1 MLPAMPNTRSSARG
15 ALWGARI
22 VALALGLAA
31 GVATAAPA
39 LRWELVAVHPHN
51 PDDYTQGLVWHEGR
65 LFESTGEYGHSK
77 LLEKDLK
84 TGRTLRS
91 VRLPDTQ
98 FGEGLALVRGELW
111 QLTWREGLA
120 HVYNLALKPLR
131 QLRYGGEG
139 WGLASD
145 GEQLVIS
152 DGSARLHFVET
163 PAFRLRRSIDV
174 RDGAVAI
181 DRLNELEWFDG
192 AILANVWYS
201 DRVAR
206 IDPANGQVLG
216 WLDLAP
222 LKTKA
227 GITPAQEANGA
238 VLNGLAYRPET
249 GTLLVTGKHWPR
261 LFELRLKAAR

>member
-15 ALWGARI
+15 ALWGAGI
-22 VALALGLAA
+22 VALVLALA
-31 GVATAAPA
+31 GSATAAPPID
-39 LRWELVAVHPHN
+39 WELVATHPHD

-65 LFESTGEYGHSK
+65 LFESTGQYGHSR

-84 TGRTLRS
+84 TGRRLRS

-98 FGEGLALVRGELW
+98 FAEGLAVVHGELW

-120 HVYNLALKPLR
+120 HVYDLALKPRR
-131 QLRYGGEG
+131 QLRYRGEG

-152 DGSARLHFVET
+152 DGSARLHFVEV
-163 PAFRLRRSIDV
+163 PAFRLRRSVDV
-174 RDGAVAI
+174 RDGAATI
-181 DRLNELEWFDG
+181 DRLNELEWFGG
-192 AILANVWYS
+192 AILANVWFS

-206 IDPANGQVLG
+206 IDPDSGTVTG
-216 WLDLAP
+216 WLDLSP

-249 GTLLVTGKHWPR
+249 GTLLVTGKLWPR
-261 LFELRLKAAR
+261 LFELRLKSDR